1 MKLGLAFDL
10 RVVQQSRYERTLR
23 SLDVLVFPELVDGGY
38 AALER
43 GDAIHRAGDALWRTF
58 REASG
63 KFSFTCVA
71 GSMLVKEKN
80 QAGTN
85 TSYVF
90 ARGRVIHRYDKIHL
104 FRPTGDHRH
113 FVRGTDIGTFGFAV
127 RGERMRGGLMLCY
140 DLRFPEL
147 ARMLAL
153 QKVQMLFVPARWP
166 QERDV
171 AWYTLLKARAIEN
184 QIFVVGCNARDSEG
198 GHSYV
203 FGPSGEPVYSSAG
216 KKVAPLVA
224 VSLDLERI
232 SMARTMH
239 ANVREAVLLKHA
251 SFPGK
256 LPRPSPHPVEG
267 A

>member
-10 RVVQQSRYERTLR
+10 RAVQQSRYAKTLR
-23 SLDVLVFPELVDGGY
+23 SVDVLIFPELVHGGY

-43 GDAIHRAGDALWRTF
+43 GDAVHRAGDPLWRTL
-58 REASG
+58 REASR

-71 GSMLVKEKN
+71 GSMLIKEKG

-127 RGERMRGGLMLCY
+127 RGGRMRGGLILCY

-147 ARMLAL
+147 TRVLAL

-166 QERDV
+166 QKRDV

-198 GHSYV
+198 GDSYV
-203 FGPSGEPVYSSAG
+203 FGPSGEPIYSSAG
-216 KKVAPLVA
+216 KKVPPLAV

-232 SMARTMH
+232 SAARMMH
-239 ANVREAVLLKHA
+239 RNVRDAILLKHA
-251 SFPGK
+251 SLPRK
-256 LPRPSPHPVEG
+256 LPRPSRRSVED